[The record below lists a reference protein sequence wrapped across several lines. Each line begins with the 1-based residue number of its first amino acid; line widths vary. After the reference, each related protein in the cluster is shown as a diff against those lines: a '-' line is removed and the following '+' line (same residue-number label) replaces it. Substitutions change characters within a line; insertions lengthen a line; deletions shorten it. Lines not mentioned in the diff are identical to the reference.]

1 MVKKKAGC
9 FLVLSFAIG
18 LLVALAA
25 AGCGSNTVQA
35 EEISGDL
42 TLSGSTTVLPIA
54 QEAADM
60 FMDKNPNA
68 NVTVQGGGSSVGI
81 TNVLEGIVDIGDSS
95 REVKDDEKG
104 KGLMDYE
111 IAYDVITVITNKN
124 VPVDNLSAEQGKG
137 NFTGKITNWKDVGG
151 ADATIVVVV
160 RDSASGT
167 REMFDEKALSKE
179 KPVGG
184 AIETNSNGIMRQTV
198 SSTPRSIG
206 YVSLGYVHRSGK
218 ALKYNGA
225 EGTIDTDL

>member
-95 REVKDDEKG
+95 RELKDDEKG

-111 IAYDVITVITNKN
+111 IAYDVITVITNKD
-124 VPVDNLSAEQGKG
+124 VPVDNLSAEQVKG
-137 NFTGKITNWKDVGG
+137 IFTGKIHRLCLARLCGQLGKDIEVQRGG
-151 ADATIVVVV
+151 
-160 RDSASGT
+160 RNHRYRPGQELSP
-167 REMFDEKALSKE
+167 RAL
-179 KPVGG
+179 P
-184 AIETNSNGIMRQTV
+184 A
-198 SSTPRSIG
+198 
-206 YVSLGYVHRSGK
+206 YVHQGRS
-218 ALKYNGA
+218 
-225 EGTIDTDL
+225 DRPC